1 MIEKLTGD
9 VVSLVS
15 MLKQKHPD
23 SDIIL
28 VHGCNCFNN
37 MGAGL
42 AKTISKQWPLADKV
56 DKSTLM
62 GDKTKLGN
70 YSYANVEPNVM
81 VINLYTQYR
90 YGHGLRLEY
99 DALKYGLST
108 LVSTVNELFSNPI
121 YLVPEYIGCGLAG
134 GDINLVRPILSECL
148 MGTNYYLFDKD

>member
-1 MIEKLTGD
+1 MMGRLSGD

-15 MLKQKHPD
+15 QLKEKHPD
-23 SDIIL
+23 SVIVL

-42 AKTISKQWPLADKV
+42 AKSIAKEWPLADQM
-56 DKSTLM
+56 DKSTPS
-62 GDKTKLGN
+62 GDRTKLGN
-70 YSYANVEPNVM
+70 YTFANVDTNV
-81 VINLYTQYR
+81 VIVNLYTQYR

-99 DALKYGLST
+99 PALEHGLQ
-108 LVSTVNELFSNPI
+108 TVVRNSNEVYHNPI

-134 GDINLVRPILSECL
+134 GDINLVRPILKECL